1 MKAKNEHL
9 DYLFKSLQHHPS
21 PYIIYDLDGSIR
33 WLNLASEHIF
43 RTRDISEIKI
53 SKINLNEKDI
63 SIDLIAQSYS
73 TPIEVKLRDIAFFMK
88 TRVHL
93 IPSDASKEF
102 MLIEVLCDSRLGLEA
117 LRQTISCIEYDRIDL
132 AYQKQYN
139 LKTGKVTG
147 VEALLRL
154 RDDEGKIIPNDVIIP
169 EIEGENLFSLVV
181 KSSLEKLKEIFAI
194 RSEIGLE
201 DATIYLNVSAHT
213 IMHPEFSAI
222 FSNFVE
228 EMKFKKN
235 EFGLEVTETA
245 ELSSTKDA
253 GVHLQK
259 LKDSGIKIALDDFGA
274 GYASLR
280 YVKDLPLDVIKL
292 DKHFTNGLDD
302 KATAK
307 LIGFVVEVCNSLS
320 LEMIGEG
327 IETEEQKSAMIEIG
341 CEIGQGYLM
350 HRPEFIESL
359 KKENG

>member
-43 RTRDISEIKI
+43 RTRDISEIEI
-53 SKINLNEKDI
+53 SKIKLNEKDI

-93 IPSDASKEF
+93 IPSDVSKEF

-154 RDDEGKIIPNDVIIP
+154 RDDEGKII
-169 EIEGENLFSLVV
+169 
-181 KSSLEKLKEIFAI
+181 K
-194 RSEIGLE
+194 
-201 DATIYLNVSAHT
+201 
-213 IMHPEFSAI
+213 
-222 FSNFVE
+222 
-228 EMKFKKN
+228 
-235 EFGLEVTETA
+235 
-245 ELSSTKDA
+245 
-253 GVHLQK
+253 
-259 LKDSGIKIALDDFGA
+259 
-274 GYASLR
+274 
-280 YVKDLPLDVIKL
+280 
-292 DKHFTNGLDD
+292 
-302 KATAK
+302 
-307 LIGFVVEVCNSLS
+307 
-320 LEMIGEG
+320 
-327 IETEEQKSAMIEIG
+327 
-341 CEIGQGYLM
+341 
-350 HRPEFIESL
+350 
-359 KKENG
+359 